1 MSHRLGSQ
9 LWRFGLVGGIQLLAD
24 WACFVALSA
33 LGADVV
39 LANLIGRVSGASL
52 GYWLNGRYTFAR
64 QGAPQLGKRQ
74 LLRFLLFWLLMS
86 GLSTLAVDLLDQAHG
101 LYWAWLGKPLIDA
114 TLAAI
119 GFVAARWWI
128 YR

>member
-1 MSHRLGSQ
+1 
-9 LWRFGLVGGIQLLAD
+9 
-24 WACFVALSA
+24 
-33 LGADVV
+33 
-39 LANLIGRVSGASL
+39 
-52 GYWLNGRYTFAR
+52 
-64 QGAPQLGKRQ
+64 
-74 LLRFLLFWLLMS
+74 MS